1 MAQLPSVFNA
11 KENEKMGGFEPI
23 PASWYLA
30 EITKTESKKTK
41 AGTDSYITCQ
51 FKVLEGEYEGRFIFN
66 LLNLDN
72 PNPVAVEIAQKE
84 LASICEACDIDE
96 LEDTVELHGIPMA
109 IRVVIK
115 DGQSGYPPKNEIK
128 AYKAADDMPESEDS
142 PF

>member
-41 AGTDSYITCQ
+41 AGTGSYITCQ

-109 IRVVIK
+109 IRVVIAH
-115 DGQSGYPPKNEIK
+115 QSGYPPKNEIK